1 MTQKNNTW
9 YARQNNENH
18 TIRIADREE
27 KKKKE
32 QRARSVRWY
41 ITYAQLCIIEVPGGE
56 EKNKGSNV

>member
-27 KKKKE
+27 KKN
-32 QRARSVRWY
+32 RATCKICKMIYNICPIMHNRGSRRR
-41 ITYAQLCIIEVPGGE
+41 GE
-56 EKNKGSNV
+56 K